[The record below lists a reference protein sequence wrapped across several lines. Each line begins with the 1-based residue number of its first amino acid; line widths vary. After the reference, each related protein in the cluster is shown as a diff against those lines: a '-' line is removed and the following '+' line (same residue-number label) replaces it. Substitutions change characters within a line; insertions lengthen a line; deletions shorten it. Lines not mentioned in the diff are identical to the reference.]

1 MKYLA
6 LFIFK
11 FLSYFDKIIYLL
23 FKKNYIY
30 FFSDIINQ
38 NLNVKKKIDNK
49 TINFFAP
56 NLIIKWRIDT
66 ILSKEPGTIKWID
79 EFNLERNIFWDIGA
93 NIGIYSIYAA
103 IKHKNIEVT
112 SFEPSTSNLRV
123 LSRNISLNNL
133 GQNIKIFQPALCKEE
148 NSFMMFNEHKFI
160 EGWSM
165 NQFSNDYNGDTSKDF
180 EQNYKIYGTN
190 IDSLIAQNI
199 LQVPNYIKLDVDGIE
214 HLILQGGEKT
224 LKNSNL
230 RSILVEIDESL
241 KNQLNT
247 VMNIMKNNNC
257 TIKVKENVLI
267 NQKSK
272 KFNNQFN
279 YIFERN

>member
-11 FLSYFDKIIYLL
+11 FLSYLDKIIYLL

-30 FFSDIINQ
+30 FFSDIMNQ

-247 VMNIMKNNNC
+247 VMNIMKNNNF

>member
-11 FLSYFDKIIYLL
+11 FLSYLDKIIYLL

-247 VMNIMKNNNC
+247 VMNIMKNNNF

>member
-11 FLSYFDKIIYLL
+11 FLFYFDKVIYLL

-30 FFSDIINQ
+30 FFSDIVNQ
-38 NLNVKKKIDNK
+38 NLNVKKKIHNK

-66 ILSKEPGTIKWID
+66 IFSKEPGTIKWID
-79 EFNLERNIFWDIGA
+79 EFNREKNIFWDIGA
-93 NIGIYSIYAA
+93 NIGLYSIYAA

-133 GQNIKIFQPALCKEE
+133 SQNIKIFQPALSKEE

-165 NQFSNDYNGDTSKDF
+165 NQFSNEYNGDTSKDF

-190 IDSLIAQNI
+190 IDSLIAQNV
-199 LQVPNYIKLDVDGIE
+199 LQIPNYIKLDVDGIE

-230 RSILVEIDESL
+230 KSILVEIDESL
-241 KNQLNT
+241 KDQLSAI
-247 VMNIMKNNNC
+247 MNIMKNNNF
-257 TIKVKENVLI
+257 TIKEKENVLI

>member
-11 FLSYFDKIIYLL
+11 FLFYLDKVIYLL

-38 NLNVKKKIDNK
+38 NLNVKKKIHNK

-56 NLIIKWRIDT
+56 NLIIKWRVDT
-66 ILSKEPGTIKWID
+66 IFSKEPGTIKWID
-79 EFNLERNIFWDIGA
+79 EFNQEKNIFWDIGA
-93 NIGIYSIYAA
+93 NIGLYSIYAA

-133 GQNIKIFQPALCKEE
+133 SQNIKIFQPALSKEE
-148 NSFMMFNEHKFI
+148 NCFMMFNEHKFI

-190 IDSLIAQNI
+190 IDSLIAQNV
-199 LQVPNYIKLDVDGIE
+199 LQIPNYIKLDVDGIE
-214 HLILQGGEKT
+214 HFILQGGEKT

-230 RSILVEIDESL
+230 KSILVEIDESL
-241 KNQLNT
+241 KDQPSAI
-247 VMNIMKNNNC
+247 MNIMKNNNF
-257 TIKVKENVLI
+257 TIKEKENVLI

-272 KFNNQFN
+272 KFNNQYN

>member
-1 MKYLA
+1 MKYLN

-11 FLSYFDKIIYLL
+11 FLFYFDKIIYLL

-247 VMNIMKNNNC
+247 VMNIMKNNNF

>member
-11 FLSYFDKIIYLL
+11 FLFYFDKIIYLL

-247 VMNIMKNNNC
+247 VMNIMKNNNF

>member
-11 FLSYFDKIIYLL
+11 FLSYLDKIIYLL

-112 SFEPSTSNLRV
+112 SFEPCTSNLRV

-247 VMNIMKNNNC
+247 VMNIMKNNNF

>member
-247 VMNIMKNNNC
+247 VMNIMKNNNF